1 MSELEKIDFLIKLL
15 NKEKFTLSLEESAQL
30 LQAYKWL
37 YELSAKAKEKK

>member
-15 NKEKFTLSLEESAQL
+15 NREKFTLSLEESAQL

-37 YELSAKAKEKK
+37 YELQLKTKGK